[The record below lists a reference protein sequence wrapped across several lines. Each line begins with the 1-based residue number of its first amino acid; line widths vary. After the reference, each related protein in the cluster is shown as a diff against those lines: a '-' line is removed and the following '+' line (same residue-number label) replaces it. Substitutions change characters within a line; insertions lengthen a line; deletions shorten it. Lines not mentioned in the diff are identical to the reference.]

1 MNNKLMNLDNAGISI
16 LALSKNDL
24 TETARSLESKHDKLT
39 EFEMLKKLS
48 FLIEMRMEMI
58 KDSAKENFLEKF
70 GGSKTERENGFV
82 ISMREMAIYDYSEI
96 VKKMESEIKSLQES
110 LKKQKEIEK
119 KNGSCLTGE
128 VLSEVLTLTLK

>member
-39 EFEMLKKLS
+39 EYEMLKKLS

-58 KDSAKENFLEKF
+58 KDDAKENFLEKF
-70 GGSKTERENGFV
+70 GGSKNEKENGFV
-82 ISMREMAIYDYSEI
+82 IMIKEYADYDYSKI
-96 VKKMESEIKSLQES
+96 VKKMDSQIKKLQAK

-119 KNGSCLTGE
+119 KSGSAITGK
-128 VLSEVLTLTLK
+128 VKFNTLSMELK

>member
-1 MNNKLMNLDNAGISI
+1 MNNKLINLDSAGNSI
-16 LALSKNDL
+16 LKLSKDNL
-24 TETARSLESKHDKLT
+24 LETARNLQSQEDALT

-58 KDSAKENFLEKF
+58 KDDAKENFLEKF

-82 ISMREMAIYDYSEI
+82 ISMREMSKYDYSEI
-96 VKKMESEIKSLQES
+96 VKNMESEIKSLQES

-128 VLSEVLTLTLK
+128 VLSETLTFTLK

>member
-1 MNNKLMNLDNAGISI
+1 MTTNLINLDSAGNSI
-16 LALSKNDL
+16 LKLSKDNL
-24 TETARSLESKHDKLT
+24 LETARNLQSQEDPLT

-70 GGSKTERENGFV
+70 GGSKNEKENGF
-82 ISMREMAIYDYSEI
+82 IIMIKEYADYDYSEI
-96 VKKMESEIKSLQES
+96 VKKMDSQIKKLQAK

-119 KNGSCLTGE
+119 KSGSAITGK
-128 VLSEVLTLTLK
+128 VKFNTLSMELK